1 MAVTRKQDN
10 KKKDQ
15 DKKEMTKQTALAK
28 KAPTDAVKK
37 ETSVKKPPAA
47 KKDWFGQ
54 IQRFL
59 KGTLNELKKV
69 HWPTRRETIIYTSV
83 VLVTVLFVGVLIWL
97 FDSVLSAIL
106 RLILG

>member
-1 MAVTRKQDN
+1 MAVVKRQEN
-10 KKKDQ
+10 NKKDQ
-15 DKKEMTKQTALAK
+15 DKKEMAKQAALTK

-37 ETSVKKPPAA
+37 DASVKKPPAV
-47 KKDWFGQ
+47 KKDRFGQ

-69 HWPTRRETIIYTSV
+69 HWPNRRETAIYTLV

-97 FDSVLSAIL
+97 FDSALSAIL